1 MHNAQVESIC
11 RKYLNL
17 RYQLLPYL
25 YSTVREG
32 TTTGMP
38 VMRALWLH
46 YADDPIAVARGDQYL
61 WGRDML
67 VAPVTEKG
75 AMSRRVCLPRG
86 SWHDFW
92 TTERFEGGREITRSV
107 DLETTPLFV
116 RAGAILPLGPVKQ
129 YADEKRDQPLEI
141 AVYPGAD
148 GSFLLYEDDGRS
160 FNYRKGEWMGIQMA
174 WNDARRT
181 LGLHLA
187 TGSRMLFGTRKLR
200 AKLGDATRDITF
212 DGRPVNLKF

>member
-1 MHNAQVESIC
+1 LEIAAAVGWNTGDPGPLETANFKPDPSELHNAQVESIC

-75 AMSRRVCLPRG
+75 AMSRRVYLPRG

-92 TTERFEGGREITRSV
+92 TTERFMSRTR
-107 DLETTPLFV
+107 
-116 RAGAILPLGPVKQ
+116 
-129 YADEKRDQPLEI
+129 
-141 AVYPGAD
+141 
-148 GSFLLYEDDGRS
+148 
-160 FNYRKGEWMGIQMA
+160 N
-174 WNDARRT
+174 
-181 LGLHLA
+181 
-187 TGSRMLFGTRKLR
+187 TGFSPSR
-200 AKLGDATRDITF
+200 I
-212 DGRPVNLKF
+212 